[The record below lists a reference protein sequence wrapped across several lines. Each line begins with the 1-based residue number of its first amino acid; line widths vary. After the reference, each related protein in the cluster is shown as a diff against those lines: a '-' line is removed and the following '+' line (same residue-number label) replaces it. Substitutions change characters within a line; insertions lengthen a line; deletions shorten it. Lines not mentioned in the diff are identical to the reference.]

1 MIIYVLM
8 YLIWYIHSLFLVLQ
22 TDASLT
28 CIHRYGTMAPESR
41 ARHSERWKHKKT
53 EHFPSEYVWIL
64 LGLPRFTLASKY
76 PSKKMVKVLR
86 FWSKTAFSWVLEGS
100 RYFLN
105 SSLDP
110 KPCPGIQ
117 RHHRSWICRKR
128 TRRPGGFWRRL
139 KTSQDMEV
147 YINQR
152 TCKCHMRNWP
162 QGKDCKG
169 MFYYFLI

>member
-1 MIIYVLM
+1 
-8 YLIWYIHSLFLVLQ
+8 
-22 TDASLT
+22 
-28 CIHRYGTMAPESR
+28 MAPWHLSQGR
-41 ARHSERWKHKKT
+41 GIQSDGNIKNWTLPERICLD
-53 EHFPSEYVWIL
+53 F
-64 LGLPRFTLASKY
+64 LGFTTVY
-76 PSKKMVKVLR
+76 PSLQIPLKKMVKVLR
-86 FWSKTAFSWVLEGS
+86 FWSKTAFSWVLGGS

-152 TCKCHMRNWP
+152 TCKCHIRNWP

-169 MFYYFLI
+169 MFYYFLILIVV